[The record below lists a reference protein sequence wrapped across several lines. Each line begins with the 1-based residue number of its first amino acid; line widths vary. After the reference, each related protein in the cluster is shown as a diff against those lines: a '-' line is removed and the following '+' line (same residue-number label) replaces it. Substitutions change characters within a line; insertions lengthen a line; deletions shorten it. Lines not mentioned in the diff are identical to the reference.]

1 MNKQHNDR
9 IRERIHGNR
18 LARRVMSA
26 GCAALLLLC
35 MAVPASATGL
45 GASNIVTGTTQ
56 LIADIMS
63 VVTVLCPTICGLFAI
78 GFAIRRGMSDEQDGK
93 MWNRRIVTAIVC
105 GVGGGLLSGLI
116 SLIASY
122 Y

>member
-1 MNKQHNDR
+1 MNKMN
-9 IRERIHGNR
+9 EKNSNGNR
-18 LARRVMSA
+18 LVRRVMFA
-26 GCAALLLLC
+26 CRAALLLLC

-45 GASNIVTGTTQ
+45 GASNIVTGTNR
-56 LIADIMS
+56 LIADVMG
-63 VVTVLCPTICGLFAI
+63 VVTVLCPTVCGLFAI

-93 MWNRRIVTAIVC
+93 MWNRRIVTAVVC

>member
-1 MNKQHNDR
+1 MNRLNNKR
-9 IRERIHGNR
+9 IGKRIHGNR
-18 LARRVMSA
+18 LARRVMFA
-26 GCAALLLLC
+26 CRAALLLLC

-45 GASNIVTGTTQ
+45 GASNIVTGTNR
-56 LIADIMS
+56 LLADVMG
-63 VVTVLCPTICGLFAI
+63 VVTVLCPTVCGLFAI

-93 MWNRRIVTAIVC
+93 MWNRRIVTAVVC

>member
-1 MNKQHNDR
+1 MNRLNNKR
-9 IRERIHGNR
+9 IGKGIQGNR
-18 LARRVMSA
+18 LARRVMSV
-26 GCAALLLLC
+26 CRAALLLLC
-35 MAVPASATGL
+35 MAVPASAEGL
-45 GASNIVTGTTQ
+45 GDSNIVTGTNQ

-116 SLIASY
+116 TLIASY